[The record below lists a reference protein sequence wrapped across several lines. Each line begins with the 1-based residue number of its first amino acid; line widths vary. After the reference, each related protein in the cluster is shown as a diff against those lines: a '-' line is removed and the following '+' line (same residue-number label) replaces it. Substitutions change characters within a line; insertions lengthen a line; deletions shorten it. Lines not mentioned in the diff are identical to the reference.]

1 MNADGLDGSPA
12 GSWCCCCQCITCHVF
27 ASDLGLT
34 THLLTD
40 AGSLAWPRLRDA
52 SSSCQP
58 SGQHKQ
64 SALILLMPVMQAAP
78 QAAPPQAAPP
88 QAAPPQAAPPQA
100 AVAPAVSRVS
110 SMLMWRRIV
119 SQETTL
125 KNGGEHHHT
134 TNGAGGGDEK
144 ERVLANHIGWR
155 TCLGRTEGE
164 GDNRMLGQE
173 VTDVMIVRSVG
184 RNKS

>member
-1 MNADGLDGSPA
+1 
-12 GSWCCCCQCITCHVF
+12 
-27 ASDLGLT
+27 
-34 THLLTD
+34 
-40 AGSLAWPRLRDA
+40 
-52 SSSCQP
+52 
-58 SGQHKQ
+58 
-64 SALILLMPVMQAAP
+64 
-78 QAAPPQAAPP
+78 
-88 QAAPPQAAPPQA
+88 
-100 AVAPAVSRVS
+100 
-110 SMLMWRRIV
+110 MLMWRRIV

-155 TCLGRTEGE
+155 TCLGRTEMENFPWQETGEGE